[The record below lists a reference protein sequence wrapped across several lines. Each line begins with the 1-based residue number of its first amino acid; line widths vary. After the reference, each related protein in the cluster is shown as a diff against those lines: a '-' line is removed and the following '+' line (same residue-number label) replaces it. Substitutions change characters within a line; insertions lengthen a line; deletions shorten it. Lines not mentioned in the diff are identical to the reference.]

1 MTGQVKTPEEDR
13 PEPETDGEIVFL
25 PPREVARRT
34 GLCTKTISR
43 RVDSGDF
50 PKPVNLGGRRVA
62 FVESEV
68 EAWQKSLMEARE

>member
-1 MTGQVKTPEEDR
+1 MTGQIETLEEIDPPAR
-13 PEPETDGEIVFL
+13 QEAEIVFL
-25 PPREVARRT
+25 KPSEVARRT

-50 PKPVNLGGRRVA
+50 PQPVNLGGRRVA

-68 EAWQKSLMEARE
+68 AEWQRRRMEARG